1 MIVNFKNENGG
12 RKKLVSHE
20 LKRLFALSS
29 RRANDV
35 IIAGPAGTCDANVQ
49 YMQINALRFRG
60 VRLLVW

>member
-1 MIVNFKNENGG
+1 VIVNFKNENGG

-29 RRANDV
+29 ARRANDV
-35 IIAGPAGTCDANVQ
+35 IIGPAGTCDANVQ